1 MCKWPLRLGQYCL
14 IVAMFS
20 ASGGHWM
27 LLQSVA
33 WGGMIVEYARADG
46 LAVAVETVFDGRH
59 PCGLCK
65 EIQKQRS
72 SEQKPDAPLNTHKLE
87 LFFSQTPLFVVPE
100 PRAWLQVADDTAAST
115 RLAEPLV
122 PPPRAAHS

>member
-1 MCKWPLRLGQYCL
+1 
-14 IVAMFS
+14 MFS

-33 WGGMIVEYARADG
+33 WGGMMLEYARADG
-46 LAVAVETVFDGRH
+46 LAAAVETVFDGRH

-65 EIQKQRS
+65 EIHNQRS
-72 SEQKPDAPLNTHKLE
+72 SEQKPDAPLNAHKLE

-100 PRAWLQVADDTAAST
+100 PRAWVQVAHDTAASI
-115 RLAEPLV
+115 RAIEPLL